1 MKKLYDLAVKTGS
14 YSGKDGNEKAVW
26 LNIGAVWNGNDDTK
40 FMLIKAWFNPA
51 AIERKNGSDCIS
63 IAMFEPRDER
73 NSNDRQEAR
82 SDDFNKNVEAYENA
96 TNGEQP
102 IPF

>member
-1 MKKLYDLAVKTGS
+1 MKKLYDLAVKSGS
-14 YSGKDGNEKAVW
+14 YSTKDGNEKTIW
-26 LNIGAVWNGNDDTK
+26 QNIGAVWNGNDDTK

-63 IAMFEPRDER
+63 IAMFEPREEQR
-73 NSNDRQEAR
+73 NGDSKQETR
-82 SDDFNKNVEAYENA
+82 SDGQNND
-96 TNGEQP
+96 EQP

>member
-14 YSGKDGNEKAVW
+14 YQTKDGNEKAIW
-26 LNIGAVWNGNDDTK
+26 LNIGAVWDGNDNTK
-40 FMLIKAWFNPA
+40 FMLLRAAFNPA

-63 IAMFEPRDER
+63 IAMFEPREEQR
-73 NSNDRQEAR
+73 NGDSKQETR
-82 SDDFNKNVEAYENA
+82 SDEYAEVENE
-96 TNGEQP
+96 EK

>member
-14 YSGKDGNEKAVW
+14 YSSKDGNEKGIW
-26 LNIGAVWNGNDDTK
+26 LNVGSIWEGNDETQ
-40 FMLIKAWFNPA
+40 FMLLRAAFNPA

-63 IAMFEPRDER
+63 IAMFEPREEQR
-73 NSNDRQEAR
+73 NGDSKKETH
-82 SDDFNKNVEAYENA
+82 SDDTVEVEN
-96 TNGEQP
+96 EEK

>member
-14 YSGKDGNEKAVW
+14 YSGKDGGEKAIW
-26 LNIGAVWNGNDDTK
+26 LNIGAVWEGNDDTR
-40 FMLIKAWFNPA
+40 FMLLRAAFNPA
-51 AIERKNGSDCIS
+51 AIERKNGSDCINVT
-63 IAMFEPRDER
+63 MFEPRDEQR
-73 NSNDRQEAR
+73 NSRQEAH

-96 TNGEQP
+96 TSGEQP

>member
-14 YSGKDGNEKAVW
+14 YSTKDGNEKAIW
-26 LNIGAVWNGNDDTK
+26 LNVGAVWDGNDETK
-40 FMLIKAWFNPA
+40 FMLLRAAFNPA

-63 IAMFEPRDER
+63 IAMFEPREEQHNG
-73 NSNDRQEAR
+73 NSRQETR
-82 SDDFNKNVEAYENA
+82 SDDNAEVENE
-96 TNGEQP
+96 EK